1 VNVGRATLVPTGK
14 EGREGD
20 LSREQLSHDVRDR
33 RFEAF
38 DRSIDVHIASL
49 RKKLGDDLRAA
60 RFIARC
66 GVGEEWRA
74 VWGGV
79 SGGGDGAAG
88 WAGATAW
95 RRAEASATP

>member
-1 VNVGRATLVPTGK
+1 MNVGRATLVPTGK

-60 RFIARC
+60 RFIRT
-66 GVGEEWRA
+66 VR
-74 VWGGV
+74 
-79 SGGGDGAAG
+79 GAG
-88 WAGATAW
+88 YQLLDPS
-95 RRAEASATP
+95 AEP